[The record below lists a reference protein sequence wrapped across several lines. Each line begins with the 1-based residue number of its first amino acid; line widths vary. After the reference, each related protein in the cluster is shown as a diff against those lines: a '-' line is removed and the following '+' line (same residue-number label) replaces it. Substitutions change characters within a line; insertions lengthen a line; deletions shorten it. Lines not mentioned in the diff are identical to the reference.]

1 MLRIGDVFAGFVIE
15 RLLGQGGMGAV
26 YLAKHPRLPRRTAL
40 KLLNRDLFS
49 DNEVRTRF
57 EREADLVAQL
67 DHPNIVTVYD
77 RGAEGDQLWISM
89 QHIDGDDARTVSARD
104 LPAERA
110 VQIIEAVAAALDYAH
125 RKGVI
130 HRDVKPA
137 NILLEHSQPGLEGRV
152 FLADFGIARLHEDS
166 TRLTQT
172 GTFTATLAFASP
184 EQLTGATIDG
194 RTDQYSL
201 ACSLYWLLTGSAP
214 FEMAH
219 PGEVIR
225 GHLQLPPPP
234 LSGARPGMSAALDAA
249 LAKGMAKRPDER
261 FVSCTEFAAAVR
273 RALTDSSRPAAGA
286 TRVADLHPAYV
297 SAPPQWNH
305 AAPSNNSAPPTE
317 FRDWSPPD
325 GGAPNPTNGSPWS
338 GPPTRSSALIVGLAV
353 VAVVALAAVVTLFAA
368 ARNNSGSTSARASTS
383 PLATNSATA
392 TSVAAPTPTDR
403 VAVHQAFPVLAP
415 PNDDAFGNTYGVAA
429 YDKQGCGWKKRGD
442 TLTVGL
448 NSLSLTHTDWATAWD
463 CNRDA
468 HRSTGTPG
476 YFIIAYET
484 PEAAAAA
491 LATTHAGSVKTSEVN
506 GGQTYSVY
514 HRKTV
519 VSEIWNHY
527 STTTSFESDPK
538 RSRYV
543 LYGYLGDRPDVSD
556 EVVDGALMS
565 WWNALPLS

>member
-1 MLRIGDVFAGFVIE
+1 MLQIGEVFAGFAIE

-26 YLAKHPRLPRRTAL
+26 YLAHHPRLPRRTAL

-49 DNEVRTRF
+49 DREVRTRF

-89 QHIDGDDARTVSARD
+89 QHIDGDDARTVSPRD

-110 VQIIEAVAAALDYAH
+110 IQIIEGVAAALDYAH
-125 RKGVI
+125 RKGII

-137 NILLEHSQPGLEGRV
+137 NILLEHSEPGQQGRI
-152 FLADFGIARLHEDS
+152 FLADFGIARLHQES
-166 TRLTQT
+166 SRLTQT
-172 GTFTATLAFASP
+172 GTFNATLAFASP

-201 ACSLYWLLTGSAP
+201 ACSLYWLLTGAGP
-214 FEMAH
+214 FDMAH

-225 GHLQLPPPP
+225 GHLQLPPPS
-234 LSGARPGMSAALDAA
+234 LSAARPGVSVAMDTT
-249 LAKGMAKRPDER
+249 LAKGMAKHPDGR
-261 FVSCTEFAAAVR
+261 FASCTEFATAVR
-273 RALTDSSRPAAGA
+273 RALIEPSPAAEV
-286 TRVADLHPAYV
+286 TRVAEVRPTHE

-305 AAPSNNSAPPTE
+305 AALSNNSAFPAE
-317 FRDWSPPD
+317 FRHWQSP
-325 GGAPNPTNGSPWS
+325 GGGTPSPMTDFTS
-338 GPPTRSSALIVGLAV
+338 PRQPTRSAALVVGLAV
-353 VAVVALAAVVTLFAA
+353 AAVIALVAVGTLFAVTRDNRSSA
-368 ARNNSGSTSARASTS
+368 ATQASSSSPQTS
-383 PLATNSATA
+383 SATSTA
-392 TSVAAPTPTDR
+392 SPASPTDR
-403 VAVHQAFPVLAP
+403 VAVHQAFPLLAP
-415 PNDDAFGNTYGVAA
+415 PNDEAFADGIAA
-429 YDKQGCGWKKRGD
+429 HDKQRCYWRKQGD

-463 CNRDA
+463 CSRDA
-468 HRSTGTPG
+468 NRSTGTPG

-491 LATTHAGSVKTSEVN
+491 LETTFAGNAKASEVN
-506 GGQTYSVY
+506 GGQTYTVY
-514 HRKTV
+514 HRKTAV
-519 VSEIWNHY
+519 TQIWNHY
-527 STTTSFESDPK
+527 ATITSFESDLN

-543 LYGYLGDRPDVSD
+543 LYGYLGDRP
-556 EVVDGALMS
+556 EVGDSVVEGALMA